1 MLDYP
6 SAILKYCLRLKHL
19 LIVLLSWSLAIS
31 TETAY
36 AWSPGGHRVVAY
48 VAWLQLDNE
57 TRAKAVE
64 LIKQHERYEEDF
76 VERMPPSVADGSQ
89 ETKDQWSYLQAATW
103 PDIARNEPQFH
114 HAKWHYVNYPY
125 FVRPEDKAALDLS
138 RVNVEAELP
147 ATITDENDLNI
158 LQAMLLNEQM
168 LHSDSSTNQQ
178 KGLHLCWLM
187 HLVGDVHQ
195 PLHSTALFTAGVFS
209 DDDGDRGGN
218 QIEVDG
224 SNLHATWD
232 NLLGNPTTIGNIGS
246 RAEEAIDEF
255 AQQGSKA
262 AQSMDGLIWA
272 QESHQLAKEAVY
284 TKAITDVVLE
294 RDDDGGSSISVRL
307 PQEYMT
313 NAGSIARERA
323 VEAGFRLAKAIE
335 ETISE

>member
-1 MLDYP
+1 MY
-6 SAILKYCLRLKHL
+6 
-19 LIVLLSWSLAIS
+19 IS
-31 TETAY
+31 
-36 AWSPGGHRVVAY
+36 PF
-48 VAWLQLDNE
+48 
-57 TRAKAVE
+57 
-64 LIKQHERYEEDF
+64 I
-76 VERMPPSVADGSQ
+76 
-89 ETKDQWSYLQAATW
+89 
-103 PDIARNEPQFH
+103 
-114 HAKWHYVNYPY
+114 
-125 FVRPEDKAALDLS
+125 
-138 RVNVEAELP
+138 
-147 ATITDENDLNI
+147 
-158 LQAMLLNEQM
+158 
-168 LHSDSSTNQQ
+168 
-178 KGLHLCWLM
+178 
-187 HLVGDVHQ
+187 
-195 PLHSTALFTAGVFS
+195 S

-335 ETISE
+335 ETIPE